1 MESLSVK
8 LNCRTP
14 WDSWASSSVPM
25 CKTLEK
31 CLECDSMKRDKM
43 IFLEQKSIINYT
55 GCLIPCKYREY
66 KDVDGAK
73 TLPGEKG

>member
-1 MESLSVK
+1 MESLAVK

-14 WDSWASSSVPM
+14 WDSLASSSVPK
-25 CKTLEK
+25 CRTLDE
-31 CLECDSMKRDKM
+31 CLECDSKKRDKM

-55 GCLIPCKYREY
+55 DCLIPCKYREY